1 MTSSRRSWSTTVVAL
16 VGFALLT
23 VLVVVGATR
32 GFDVAV
38 RDLMRPQDQWGERQ
52 VAADVVVEGLRPE
65 VLLMVLLVVGATSS
79 ARSRSWYPFAY
90 VVLLSGGAA
99 LPALAV
105 KVTVARTD
113 PHDQMSSIGSFPSGH
128 VLFVLVVLGGI
139 AAVGVADRLWWVR
152 LLVGGTTAL
161 MGVALLLQAAH
172 WATDVIGGVL
182 LGTAVLGAAYH
193 SPLRPPGH
201 RCTSTAA
208 SAGSTHTAGPAGSG
222 ERARR
227 PEA

>member
-1 MTSSRRSWSTTVVAL
+1 MTNARKGWSGTVVAF
-16 VGFALLT
+16 VGFVLLT
-23 VLVVVGATR
+23 ILVVMGATR

-65 VLLMVLLVVGATSS
+65 VLLMVLLVVGATAS
-79 ARSRSWYPFAY
+79 ALSRSWYPFAH
-90 VVLLSGGAA
+90 VVLLAAGAA

-105 KVTVARTD
+105 KVTVGRTD

-139 AAVGVADRLWWVR
+139 AAVAFADRQWWVR
-152 LLVGGTTAL
+152 LLVGGAAAL

-182 LGTAVLGAAYH
+182 LGTAVLGTARH
-193 SPLRPPGH
+193 SPLAGPRH
-201 RCTSTAA
+201 RRTSRAA

>member
-1 MTSSRRSWSTTVVAL
+1 MAF
-16 VGFALLT
+16 VGFVLLT
-23 VLVVVGATR
+23 ILVVVGATR
-32 GFDVAV
+32 GFDVAI

-65 VLLMVLLVVGATSS
+65 VLLMVLLVVGATAS

-90 VVLLSGGAA
+90 LVLLAGGAA
-99 LPALAV
+99 LPAFVV
-105 KVTVARTD
+105 KVAVARTD

-128 VLFVLVVLGGI
+128 VLFILVIMWGI
-139 AAVGVADRLWWVR
+139 AAVATADRRWWVR
-152 LLVGGTTAL
+152 LLVGGATAL

-182 LGTAVLGAAYH
+182 LGTAVLGTAHH
-193 SPLRPPGH
+193 SPLGDPGH
-201 RCTSTAA
+201 RCPSTAA
-208 SAGSTHTAGPAGSG
+208 SSGSTHTAGPAGSG